1 MPMTQTAPPPPEATV
16 PRVLTSTALLQ
27 GARKVL
33 IAHDGDVYTLQLTRQ
48 GKLLLTK

>member
-1 MPMTQTAPPPPEATV
+1 MPVTQTAPQPQEATA
-16 PRVLTSTALLQ
+16 PRVLTSAALLQ

-33 IAHDGDVYTLQLTRQ
+33 IAHDGDLYTLQLTRQ